1 MRSLPI
7 LSRLVRRKH
16 RERGS
21 ALIELTLLAPWLLF
35 LFVGVV
41 DMGFFTYSLIAVENA
56 ARIGAE
62 YTSGSQVLA
71 TDQYNACFKVRH
83 ELAMLPNMAGV
94 VDCGNSTLT
103 VTAVSVT
110 GPDSKPAT
118 SVTVT
123 YRGVGL
129 IPIPGLLMGRL
140 TFSRNVQMRVK
151 P

>member
-1 MRSLPI
+1 
-7 LSRLVRRKH
+7 
-16 RERGS
+16 
-21 ALIELTLLAPWLLF
+21 LTLLAPWLLF

-62 YTSGSQVLA
+62 YTSGSSVLA
-71 TDQYNACFKVRH
+71 ADQADACIKVRK
-83 ELAMLPNMAGV
+83 ELAMLPNVTGLT
-94 VDCGNSTLT
+94 DCSNATLT
-103 VTAVSVT
+103 VTAVSVPS
-110 GPDSKPAT
+110 GPDLKPAT
-118 SVTVT
+118 SVSVT